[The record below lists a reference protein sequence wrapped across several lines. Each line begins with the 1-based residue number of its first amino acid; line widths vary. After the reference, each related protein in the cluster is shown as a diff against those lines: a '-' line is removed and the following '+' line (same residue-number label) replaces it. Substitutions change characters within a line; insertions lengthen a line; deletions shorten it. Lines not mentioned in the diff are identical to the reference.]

1 MIVKNMIDN
10 RFFVKR
16 CHFLSAS
23 PYLYKRMKARIY
35 ELREKMIMAILI
47 IGTWM
52 TATANAGNMEV
63 VSTHR
68 IENGEGAMR
77 EVTEDIDIVLNQW
90 PVWDRQKLSEHLVQ
104 EYLNNTFPGVCCM
117 EIADTLV
124 IHVYLT
130 RRSRRRNRLF
140 CTVEWEN

>member
-52 TATANAGNMEV
+52 TATANAGSMEV

-90 PVWDRQKLSEHLVQ
+90 PVWDRQKLSERLVQ
-104 EYLNNTFPGVCCM
+104 EYLKNTLPGVYCM

>member
-1 MIVKNMIDN
+1 M
-10 RFFVKR
+10 
-16 CHFLSAS
+16 
-23 PYLYKRMKARIY
+23 
-35 ELREKMIMAILI
+35 REKMIMAILI

-52 TATANAGNMEV
+52 TATANAGSMEV

-140 CTVEWEN
+140 CTVEWEKE

>member
-1 MIVKNMIDN
+1 M
-10 RFFVKR
+10 
-16 CHFLSAS
+16 
-23 PYLYKRMKARIY
+23 
-35 ELREKMIMAILI
+35 REKMIKAVLI

-68 IENGEGAMR
+68 FETGEGAEW
-77 EVTEDIDIVLNQW
+77 EVSEDIDIVLNQW
-90 PVWDRQKLSEHLVQ
+90 PVWDRQKLSERLVQ
-104 EYLNNTFPGVCCM
+104 EYLNNTLPGVYCM

-130 RRSRRRNRLF
+130 RRGRRRNRLF
-140 CTVEWEN
+140 CTVEWDQ